1 MEEPFDEHEI
11 AKGLRIGV
19 RSGEIRP
26 VGQVDRRVQ
35 EAARLGYKRIFVSSF
50 AKVEVQPEGIR
61 VVKVADVP
69 ALVKALFK

>member
-1 MEEPFDEHEI
+1 
-11 AKGLRIGV
+11 
-19 RSGEIRP
+19 
-26 VGQVDRRVQ
+26 VDRRVQ
-35 EAARLGYKRIFVSSF
+35 EAARLGYKRIFLSSF